1 VRASRD
7 TPAHRAIA
15 LAGWVLAVAGLVG
28 IVVYPRLLV
37 VWFFFFLFFGL
48 AAVPRAVGEWWRD
61 RRRL

>member
-1 VRASRD
+1 MRASRD

-37 VWFFFFLFFGL
+37 VWFFLFFGL